1 MVKSKK
7 YLRKKLHHF
16 ILESLR
22 SGESLCL
29 LITVNYREAYDMF
42 ACNGILFNHESLDVA
57 KHSLRERLLV
67 ALPQLNWDCK
77 NVYTW
82 EI

>member
-1 MVKSKK
+1 
-7 YLRKKLHHF
+7 
-16 ILESLR
+16 
-22 SGESLCL
+22 
-29 LITVNYREAYDMF
+29 MF